1 VKLPDPVPG
10 LVIRFGYT
18 WHKDR
23 FRKDRPCAIVLTS
36 KESGMVTV
44 VPITHS
50 YPEVGEEDDSIL
62 IADDICKAIGL
73 DQEANYVRVS
83 EVNRFE
89 WPSDRLVPLPHDNTR
104 CDYGMVPE
112 GFFLEMRQKLA
123 EKVKANK
130 MKTLKVD

>member
-1 VKLPDPVPG
+1 MNLPDPVPG

-36 KESGMVTV
+36 QESGLVTV

-50 YPEVGEEDDSIL
+50 YPEVGEEDQSIL
-62 IADDICKAIGL
+62 IPEDICKAIGL

-83 EVNRFE
+83 EINQFV
-89 WPSDRLVPLPHDNTR
+89 WPSDRLAPLPHDQTR

-112 GFFLEMRQKLA
+112 SFFLEIRKKLA
-123 EKVKANK
+123 AIARAKRMKA
-130 MKTLKVD
+130 LKVD

>member
-23 FRKDRPCAIVLTS
+23 FTKDRPCDIVLTS
-36 KESGMVTV
+36 KASGLVTV

-50 YPEVGEEDDSIL
+50 YPEVGEEAESLL
-62 IADDICKAIGL
+62 IPQNICKAIGL
-73 DQEANYVRVS
+73 DEDANYVRLS
-83 EVNRFE
+83 EVNQFS
-89 WPSDRLVPLPHDNTR
+89 WPSDRLAALPHDPTR

-112 GFFLEMRQKLA
+112 SFFSEIRKNLA
-123 EKVKANK
+123 DMVRTQR
-130 MKTLKVD
+130 MKTVKTD

>member
-1 VKLPDPVPG
+1 MKLPDPVPG

-23 FRKDRPCAIVLTS
+23 FRKDRPCAIVLAS
-36 KESGMVTV
+36 KESGLVTV

-50 YPEVGEEDDSIL
+50 YPEVGEEGESIL
-62 IADDICKAIGL
+62 IPEDICKAIGL
-73 DQEANYVRVS
+73 DQEANYVRIS

-89 WPSDRLVPLPHDNTR
+89 WPSERLVPLPHDKNR
-104 CDYGMVPE
+104 CDYGMVPN
-112 GFFLEMRQKLA
+112 GFFLEIRKKVA
-123 EKVKANK
+123 EAVRANN